1 MQEND
6 FTLLLTD
13 EEGNEFE
20 YELLDRIEY
29 EGNTYAVLL
38 PAEDDSSEPE
48 VLILLENESGE
59 LVGFDDVAVLDAVF
73 DIFRKNNGF

>member
-29 EGNTYAVLL
+29 EGQTYAVLL

-59 LVGFDDVAVLDAVF
+59 LVGFDDVAALDAVF
-73 DIFRKNNGF
+73 DLFRKNNGF

>member
-1 MQEND
+1 MQDND

-13 EEGNEFE
+13 AEGNEFE

-29 EGNTYAVLL
+29 GGRTYCALL
-38 PAEDDSSEPE
+38 PADDDSSEPE

-59 LVGFDDVAVLDAVF
+59 LEGFDDVATLDAVF
-73 DIFRKNNGF
+73 DIFRKQNGF

>member
-29 EGNTYAVLL
+29 KGNTYAALL